1 MEENCITLPLIPK
14 DYAYEDYV
22 SSVLNAGGYYL
33 ERNIHKREKSDI
45 LELDIVTNKFTDR
58 CVEKTIAEIK
68 SGNWG
73 FPDIFKVRGWMDYL
87 QFSKASFVVQKADSN
102 QEVYNEIANQL
113 DISLVVTEM
122 KGKKLCYNQIQN
134 AYAIKHTPHEN
145 AFVANLRFSYALER
159 KIISD
164 INTTAKTNKN
174 LVGFE
179 KLRNYLYDLCDN
191 TFFVST
197 PSARIN
203 KTFKLFTENKHIT
216 ARLDHENAENSYASI
231 SDTGVDITQ
240 ESFKKL
246 FYDHDSKNK
255 LYGSLYVEM
264 LNRLL
269 VLKHCIEDLLRPEN
283 EQEIA
288 NYISDLNHAILPVNL
303 KAAIGVL
310 KSHNY
315 YYLYPYFWQ
324 VFIFLFGGFI
334 LENKRQEEYN
344 LLSEISEVPVEEI
357 GNALSV
363 FDLLFP
369 IEGGWMQKVNKTS
382 MKILKFMPS
391 PFCGIGVNLRKD
403 IYCKEKTLEGLKALF
418 PPDYTYNDL
427 IRYNNLAY
435 EYLLKS
441 DDVVRPENKY
451 KY

>member
-1 MEENCITLPLIPK
+1 MI
-14 DYAYEDYV
+14 YV
-22 SSVLNAGGYYL
+22 
-33 ERNIHKREKSDI
+33 II
-45 LELDIVTNKFTDR
+45 L
-58 CVEKTIAEIK
+58 
-68 SGNWG
+68 
-73 FPDIFKVRGWMDYL
+73 
-87 QFSKASFVVQKADSN
+87 FV
-102 QEVYNEIANQL
+102 
-113 DISLVVTEM
+113 
-122 KGKKLCYNQIQN
+122 
-134 AYAIKHTPHEN
+134 
-145 AFVANLRFSYALER
+145 
-159 KIISD
+159 
-164 INTTAKTNKN
+164 
-174 LVGFE
+174 
-179 KLRNYLYDLCDN
+179 
-191 TFFVST
+191 VST

-310 KSHNY
+310 KGHNY

>member
-191 TFFVST
+191 TFFC
-197 PSARIN
+197 IN
-203 KTFKLFTENKHIT
+203 TK
-216 ARLDHENAENSYASI
+216 
-231 SDTGVDITQ
+231 
-240 ESFKKL
+240 
-246 FYDHDSKNK
+246 
-255 LYGSLYVEM
+255 
-264 LNRLL
+264 
-269 VLKHCIEDLLRPEN
+269 C
-283 EQEIA
+283 
-288 NYISDLNHAILPVNL
+288 
-303 KAAIGVL
+303 
-310 KSHNY
+310 
-315 YYLYPYFWQ
+315 
-324 VFIFLFGGFI
+324 
-334 LENKRQEEYN
+334 
-344 LLSEISEVPVEEI
+344 
-357 GNALSV
+357 
-363 FDLLFP
+363 
-369 IEGGWMQKVNKTS
+369 
-382 MKILKFMPS
+382 
-391 PFCGIGVNLRKD
+391 
-403 IYCKEKTLEGLKALF
+403 
-418 PPDYTYNDL
+418 
-427 IRYNNLAY
+427 
-435 EYLLKS
+435 
-441 DDVVRPENKY
+441 
-451 KY
+451 